1 MAVATVAVEG
11 GLFAVWGKPT
21 VRDVDRVAQE
31 MREGVAM
38 AGHPILYVTR
48 VPEYAPA
55 PDPDVRRYLNSQM
68 GLAGELCSTY
78 HVVLEGSG
86 FTAAMKR
93 AVLVALFQVAGKR
106 RTFFVH
112 SLPEE
117 IYGVVRGDDLSVAR
131 QLLKQAK
138 WRRLLDGDPAP
149 VWYAA

>member
-1 MAVATVAVEG
+1 VAVATVAVEG
-11 GLFAVWGKPT
+11 GLFAVWGRPT
-21 VRDVDRVAQE
+21 IQDVDRVAQE
-31 MREGVAM
+31 MREGVYK
-38 AGHPILYVTR
+38 AGRPILYVTR

-68 GLAGELCSTY
+68 RLVGELYSTY
-78 HVVLEGSG
+78 HVVLEGAG
-86 FTAAMKR
+86 FVAAMKR

-112 SLPEE
+112 SIPDE
-117 IYGVVRGDDLSVAR
+117 IYSVVREDDLSIAR

-138 WRRLLDGDPAP
+138 WRRLLEGDPAP